1 LPCCTML
8 SSSCCW
14 TNLLFLIPDKV
25 VQLYTQWEA
34 DVALDDADDSDSSA
48 GSAPEVASDISTM
61 THASANSR
69 GITPRGSPASAL
81 GDSDAPT
88 KPKKA
93 IRRRPPSTTPSKFY
107 DDMPGLGLVVSSGD
121 DDDVDDVDDDDDD
134 DTDDALLFSRKRRNR
149 NSDVDHSRS
158 KKRHRSSSVPSVTPR
173 KETSVPVDLTMAE
186 GTCSIYCSIYCS
198 MCFIHVAL
206 KFMPTFA
213 LSLI

>member
-1 LPCCTML
+1 ML

-34 DVALDDADDSDSSA
+34 DVALDDADDTDCSA

-93 IRRRPPSTTPSKFY
+93 LRRRPPSTTPSTFY
-107 DDMPGLGLVVSSGD
+107 DDMSGLKLGGSSGN

-134 DTDDALLFSRKRRNR
+134 DDDDALLFSRKRRKR
-149 NSDVDHSRS
+149 NSDVNDPSRS

-173 KETSVPVDLTMAE
+173 KETSVAVDLTMAE

-198 MCFIHVAL
+198 MCFIHDAL